1 MKHFLPLIIISI
13 LILITGC
20 SKSKDDTEQSI
31 IDQKPIEEPVPEN
44 LEPIDF
50 KDLPGKWALRFSGNY
65 GYEFRF
71 NKSYKALVIIYL
83 GSSSLL
89 FNGVYTIENGNLKIN
104 IYEMKNEDRSE
115 NLNIYS
121 NFIKAKSSY
130 FLFKAG
136 INKKPGTNKM
146 LVLRPSNIIID
157 GINSDGYFEPV
168 IKLKPS
174 P

>member
-1 MKHFLPLIIISI
+1 MNKFLSIIVFSIII
-13 LILITGC
+13 LISGC
-20 SKSKDDTEQSI
+20 SKDRDDAEQTLL
-31 IDQKPIEEPVPEN
+31 DQKPAVEAVPEN
-44 LEPIDF
+44 LDPIDF
-50 KDLPGKWALRFSGNY
+50 KDLPGKWVLRFSGNY

-71 NKSYKALVIIYL
+71 NKNYKSLVVVYL
-83 GSSSLL
+83 GNSSLL

-104 IYEMKNEDRSE
+104 IYEMKNEDRADKI
-115 NLNIYS
+115 NIYS
-121 NFIKAKSSY
+121 NFVKTKSSS

-136 INKKPGTNKM
+136 INKKTGLDKM
-146 LVLRPSNIIID
+146 LVLRPANIVID

>member
-1 MKHFLPLIIISI
+1 MKKFLLFLFFIFLIF
-13 LILITGC
+13 GC
-20 SKSKDDTEQSI
+20 SKDKDNAEQSI
-31 IDQKPIEEPVPEN
+31 IDQKPIEEAVPQN

-71 NKSYKALVIIYL
+71 NKNYKSLVIIYL
-83 GSSSLL
+83 GSSSLI

-115 NLNIYS
+115 NINIYS
-121 NFIKAKSSY
+121 NFVKAKSSY

-136 INKKPGTNKM
+136 INKKLGTSKM